1 MEGLILIYV
10 FFSLLIFN
18 EMYKEGKRLKKDN
31 EELIKEVETLKWQ
44 VEDLMEN
51 FVPKYPK

>member
-1 MEGLILIYV
+1 
-10 FFSLLIFN
+10 
-18 EMYKEGKRLKKDN
+18 MYKEGKRLKKDN